1 MDSHIVRVFL
11 CRQISGTIKLSSHFV
26 HFDEIFSIFNHFLS
40 DFIEKRTKIKA
51 VNMTKITAAI
61 TAVGAY
67 LPKYKL
73 TNQVLETMVDTSDEW
88 ITTRTGIKERRI
100 LKEEEGQ
107 GTSYL
112 AIKAAEDLIKKRGI
126 DPIEIDM
133 VLLATATPDMP
144 VAATAVFVASR
155 IGAANAFA
163 YDLQAA
169 CSSFLYGMS
178 TAASYI
184 ESGRYKK
191 VLVIGA
197 DKMSSI
203 IDYTDRTTCIIFG
216 DGAGAVLFE
225 PNEEGLGF
233 QDEYL
238 RSDGQGREFLKIE
251 AGGSLL
257 PPTEET
263 VGNKQHFVFQDGK
276 TVFKFAVSNMADV
289 SAKIMERNNLTD
301 KDVHW
306 LVPHQ
311 ANKRII
317 DATANRMGLDHEKV
331 MMNIERYGNT
341 TSATLPL
348 LLYDYERRL
357 KKGDNLVFA
366 AFGGGFT
373 WGAMYL
379 KWAYDAN

>member
-1 MDSHIVRVFL
+1 MS
-11 CRQISGTIKLSSHFV
+11 K
-26 HFDEIFSIFNHFLS
+26 FS
-40 DFIEKRTKIKA
+40 
-51 VNMTKITAAI
+51 AAI

-67 LPKYKL
+67 VPEYVL
-73 TNQVLETMVDTSDEW
+73 TNDILATMVDTNDEW

-100 LKEEEGQ
+100 LKEKGQ
-107 GTSYL
+107 GTSFL
-112 AIKAAEDLIKKRGI
+112 AIKAAQDLIVKKNL
-126 DPIEIDM
+126 DPAEIDM
-133 VLLATATPDMP
+133 VIVATATPDMP
-144 VAATAVFVASR
+144 VASTAVYTATQ
-155 IGAANAFA
+155 IGAVNAFA
-163 YDLQAA
+163 YDLSAA

-191 VLVIGA
+191 VLLIGA

-225 PNEEGLGF
+225 PNEEDLGL

-238 RSDGQGREFLKIE
+238 RSDGIGRDFLKID
-251 AGGSLL
+251 AGGSVL
-257 PPTEET
+257 PSSQET
-263 VGNKQHFVFQDGK
+263 IDNNKHTVFQDGK

-289 SAKIMERNNLTD
+289 SDKIMKRNNLTGD
-301 KDVHW
+301 DVDF
-306 LVPHQ
+306 LVAHQ

-317 DATANRMGLDHEKV
+317 DATARRMNLDEKKV
-331 MMNIERYGNT
+331 LINIHKYGNT

-348 LLYDYERRL
+348 LLSDYEKQL
-357 KKGDNLVFA
+357 KKGDNIVFA

-373 WGAMYL
+373 WGSIYL
-379 KWAYDAN
+379 KWAYNSN